1 MSVSRRDLYSYVA
14 SMFVGIVKGI
24 YKHMPTALSPEDTT
38 NGFIVLRMGN
48 IDDSSEFYGNTYA
61 KTRIYVECYV
71 PDVNTTTTNGV
82 MSTTK
87 YDTMQQSV
95 DDKIDAECEKVNQTY
110 TISRESILSS
120 DDTYVNKAV
129 SFMVYITSFQVII

>member
-1 MSVSRRDLYSYVA
+1 MSVSRKNLYSYVA
-14 SMFVGIVKGI
+14 NMFVGIVKGI
-24 YKHMPTALSPEDTT
+24 YKHMPTSLSPEDTT
-38 NGFIVLRMGN
+38 NGFIVIRMGN

-71 PDVNTTTTNGV
+71 PDVNTSTTNGV

-87 YDTMQQSV
+87 YDTMQQAV

>member
-1 MSVSRRDLYSYVA
+1 MSVSRKNLYSYVA

-87 YDTMQQSV
+87 YDTMQQAV

>member
-1 MSVSRRDLYSYVA
+1 MSVSRKNLYSYVA

-38 NGFIVLRMGN
+38 NGFIVIRMGN
-48 IDDSSEFYGNTYA
+48 IEDSSEFYGNTYA

-71 PDVNTTTTNGV
+71 PDVNTSTTNGV

-87 YDTMQQSV
+87 YDAMQQAV

>member
-1 MSVSRRDLYSYVA
+1 MSVSRKDLYSYVA

-38 NGFIVLRMGN
+38 NGFIVIRMGN

-87 YDTMQQSV
+87 YDTIQQAV